1 MSETG
6 EVDRDQANLM
16 AGRICAAA
24 GLSAQSECELLER
37 IGEFDAVGAI
47 RWWVDVKSL
56 AHWLSWCCSMT
67 AGTAR
72 EHVRVARAMRRM
84 PTVTAAFREGRLS
97 YSKVRE
103 VTRVVDV
110 LDEEQLCRMALTATA
125 SQLARMLS
133 GYRSSA
139 GSRIRQEGARAL
151 SWHERDDGMIDF
163 RMRMPKE
170 EAALVIAALT
180 AAKDQFGAPPPA
192 PCPELPTQPNGRSLA
207 DSSRG
212 DSSPADSS
220 PADSSPA
227 DSSPADSLSADS
239 PSADSLSTDQ
249 WASSVAGP
257 ISEPDDPAGDDPA
270 GDDPAGDASAV
281 VDGRVLDAAVRYPLA
296 ERRARARRQA
306 RAAVD
311 VAVDSTPTY
320 GYADAI
326 VDVARVFLDTAPE
339 DRSGEDRTVVM
350 VHVAAEHLTSPT
362 DRPPGGTRYPT
373 DLAES
378 LQASTGVPV
387 GTPPSDRAPA
397 TGSGPIQPNPV
408 RSSPV
413 QSNPVRPA
421 RSSPARSSPARS
433 SPTRSS
439 PARSSPARSSTA
451 RSSPARSSTAS
462 PPSARQQHAEPST
475 SPAADLD
482 VPAGTPMRPA
492 VSPGSTI
499 DAPPTC
505 SDPTCQLQGLG
516 GIEPETSPTARL

>member
-192 PCPELPTQPNGRSLA
+192 PCTDLPTQPNGRSLA

-212 DSSPADSS
+212 RF
-220 PADSSPA
+220 
-227 DSSPADSLSADS
+227 
-239 PSADSLSTDQ
+239 
-249 WASSVAGP
+249 VAGRFV
-257 ISEPDDPAGDDPA
+257 AGRFVA
-270 GDDPAGDASAV
+270 GRFVAGRFVAGRFVADRFAV
-281 VDGRVLDAAVRYPLA
+281 DRFAVDRPVGFVG
-296 ERRARARRQA
+296 RRADLRARR
-306 RAAVD
+306 
-311 VAVDSTPTY
+311 S
-320 GYADAI
+320 GWG
-326 VDVARVFLDTAPE
+326 
-339 DRSGEDRTVVM
+339 RSGWGRFGGRG
-350 VHVAAEHLTSPT
+350 
-362 DRPPGGTRYPT
+362 RPRAGCGR
-373 DLAES
+373 
-378 LQASTGVPV
+378 PV
-387 GTPPSDRAPA
+387 
-397 TGSGPIQPNPV
+397 
-408 RSSPV
+408 
-413 QSNPVRPA
+413 PA
-421 RSSPARSSPARS
+421 R
-433 SPTRSS
+433 
-439 PARSSPARSSTA
+439 
-451 RSSPARSSTAS
+451 
-462 PPSARQQHAEPST
+462 
-475 SPAADLD
+475 
-482 VPAGTPMRPA
+482 
-492 VSPGSTI
+492 
-499 DAPPTC
+499 
-505 SDPTCQLQGLG
+505 
-516 GIEPETSPTARL
+516 